1 MYYYQLSKN
10 QFSQQALK
18 QYDNAFLQSSQIAT
32 LVTKK
37 VIITSAELLDIKWQ
51 NKSNYKTE
59 LTQFRSQK
67 EMNELHLFIR

>member
-10 QFSQQALK
+10 QFSQRALK
-18 QYDNAFLQSSQIAT
+18 KYAKAFLQSSQIAT

-37 VIITSAELLDIKWQ
+37 VIITSAELWDIKWQ
-51 NKSNYKTE
+51 NKSDYKTE

>member
-18 QYDNAFLQSSQIAT
+18 KYAKAFIQSSQITT

-37 VIITSAELLDIKWQ
+37 VIITSIKLWDIKWQ
-51 NKSNYKTE
+51 NKSDYKTE
-59 LTQFRSQK
+59 LTQFRPQK
-67 EMNELHLFIR
+67 EMSELHLFIK

>member
-18 QYDNAFLQSSQIAT
+18 QYDKAFLQSSQIAT

-37 VIITSAELLDIKWQ
+37 AIITSAELLDIKWQ

>member
-18 QYDNAFLQSSQIAT
+18 QYDKAFLQSSQIAT

-37 VIITSAELLDIKWQ
+37 VIITSTELLDIKWQ

-67 EMNELHLFIR
+67 EMNKHLFIR

>member
-1 MYYYQLSKN
+1 MYYYQSSKN
-10 QFSQQALK
+10 QFSQHALK
-18 QYDNAFLQSSQIAT
+18 KYAKAFLQSSQIAT

>member
-18 QYDNAFLQSSQIAT
+18 KYAKAFLQSSQIAT

>member
-18 QYDNAFLQSSQIAT
+18 KYAKAFLQSSQIAT

-37 VIITSAELLDIKWQ
+37 VIITSAELWDIKWQ
-51 NKSNYKTE
+51 NKSDCKTE
-59 LTQFRSQK
+59 LTQFRSLK

>member
-18 QYDNAFLQSSQIAT
+18 KYAKAFLQSSQIAT

-37 VIITSAELLDIKWQ
+37 VIITSTELWDIKWQ
-51 NKSNYKTE
+51 NKSDYKTE

>member
-18 QYDNAFLQSSQIAT
+18 KYAKAFLQSSQIAT

-37 VIITSAELLDIKWQ
+37 VIITFAELWDIKWQ
-51 NKSNYKTE
+51 NKSDYKTE

>member
-18 QYDNAFLQSSQIAT
+18 QYDKAFLQSSQIAT

>member
-10 QFSQQALK
+10 QFNQQALK
-18 QYDNAFLQSSQIAT
+18 KYAKAFLQSSQIAT

-37 VIITSAELLDIKWQ
+37 VIITSAELWDIKWQ
-51 NKSNYKTE
+51 NKSDHKTE

>member
-18 QYDNAFLQSSQIAT
+18 QYDKAFLQSSQIAT

-37 VIITSAELLDIKWQ
+37 VIITSTELLDIKWQ

>member
-10 QFSQQALK
+10 QFSQQGLK
-18 QYDNAFLQSSQIAT
+18 QYDKAFLQSSQIAT

>member
-18 QYDNAFLQSSQIAT
+18 KYAKAFLQSSQIAT

-37 VIITSAELLDIKWQ
+37 VIITSTELLDIKWQ

>member
-18 QYDNAFLQSSQIAT
+18 KYAKAFLQSSQIAT

-37 VIITSAELLDIKWQ
+37 VIITFAELWDIKWQ
-51 NKSNYKTE
+51 NKSDYKTE
-59 LTQFRSQK
+59 LTQFRSLK